1 VRKLSTKVVNSA
13 LVLGVLAFGSSIYLE
28 VNNASAQEKLP
39 VAKAA
44 IIDVSLILSSSRPWK
59 EAEGEMKAQVKI
71 VREAIGLKRAAL
83 KDKADELK
91 RQQAILAP
99 EVFQQ
104 KVGAL
109 QQEQRNLQREM
120 QVSNNKLNN
129 VLKKIR
135 AKLRTIIIQTSAK
148 VASEKGMNLGFDRSN
163 VLFFNDGMDITK
175 EVLERFNA
183 SKTKIEIKPKS

>member
-13 LVLGVLAFGSSIYLE
+13 LVLGVLAFGSNIYLE
-28 VNNASAQEKLP
+28 VNIASAQEKLP

-71 VREAIGLKRAAL
+71 VREAIGLKRAEL

>member
-1 VRKLSTKVVNSA
+1 MRKLSTKVVNSA

>member
-13 LVLGVLAFGSSIYLE
+13 LVLGVLAFGSNIYLE
-28 VNNASAQEKLP
+28 VNIASAQEKLP

-71 VREAIGLKRAAL
+71 VREAIGLKRAEL

-120 QVSNNKLNN
+120 QASNNKLNN